1 MVFGLPAN
9 NYSWII
15 SAIVSWIIFFLLVD
29 WSRIKYTVWGGFIT
43 SALQLLVDTGAM
55 NLNLYRVESFYMIL
69 TSSAFFTFGV
79 VFTIGILYAQ
89 TLPEN
94 RWKQA
99 LSIAVATTLFSL
111 QEVLFIKVQVLE
123 YINWSHLASV
133 FVNILVF
140 ISYTWIIDSL
150 GINRAGKKR
159 GGYKLL

>member
-1 MVFGLPAN
+1 MELPLN
-9 NYSWII
+9 NYTWLI

-43 SALQLLVDTGAM
+43 SALQLLVDTGAI
-55 NLNLYRVESFYMIL
+55 NLNLYRVDSVYYIL

-79 VFTIGILYAQ
+79 VFTIGVLYAQ

-94 RWKQA
+94 RWMQA
-99 LSIAVATTLFSL
+99 LSILVATTLFSL
-111 QEVLFIKVQVLE
+111 QEVLFIRVQVLE
-123 YINWSHLASV
+123 YINWFTPASI

>member
-1 MVFGLPAN
+1 MPAN
-9 NYSWII
+9 NYAWII

-29 WSRIKYTVWGGFIT
+29 WSRIKYTVWGGLIT

-55 NLNLYRVESFYMIL
+55 NLNLYRVESLYMIL

-94 RWKQA
+94 RWMQA